1 LGLFLVLKVF
11 FKTNKQTNKIP
22 QMQRNSLTTLGIENK
37 ENKTKLVFIINMF
50 LFIGE
55 G

>member
-1 LGLFLVLKVF
+1 
-11 FKTNKQTNKIP
+11 
-22 QMQRNSLTTLGIENK
+22 MQRNSLTTLGIENK

-55 G
+55 GWLNVLDHFDLVILD